1 MGRPVLCHAAAHI
14 LLAALL
20 LLLLHIRA
28 GGYVITT
35 DSVHNAAE
43 AMMPPLPDAELAP
56 DAGRK
61 LLADTPNTTNTT
73 SNATNTT
80 GASKPVNV
88 TALRQ
93 EAKDVLLASDA
104 FGIVYTGGN
113 FARAIFALL
122 SPIIVASQTGTITVD
137 ANYLLT
143 MSQLLSQF
151 VATFGD
157 LMSKGARLI
166 ADDIAPV

>member
-1 MGRPVLCHAAAHI
+1 MARPVLPGMPHI
-14 LLAALL
+14 LLV
-20 LLLLHIRA
+20 LLLLHTS
-28 GGYVITT
+28 GGYVITKAHV
-35 DSVHNAAE
+35 DDAAE
-43 AMMPPLPDAELAP
+43 AMMPSLPEPKLEP
-56 DAGRK
+56 DVGRT
-61 LLADTPNTTNTT
+61 LLADVPSTNTTNTT
-73 SNATNTT
+73 SNATT
-80 GASKPVNV
+80 GGSKPVNV

-93 EAKDVLLASDA
+93 EAKNVLLASDA
-104 FGIVYTGGN
+104 FGIVYTCGN